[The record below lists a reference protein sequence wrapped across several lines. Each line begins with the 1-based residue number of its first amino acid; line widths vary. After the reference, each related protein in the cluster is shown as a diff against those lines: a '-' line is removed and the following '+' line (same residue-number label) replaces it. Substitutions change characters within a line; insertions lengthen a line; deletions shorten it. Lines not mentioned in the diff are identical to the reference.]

1 VFLTRIHY
9 YSRWV
14 PGGVHA
20 ENPRRD
26 PARRDDRRKQSNNK
40 GHLEQ
45 EADIRILVS
54 VIRAVIRRNV
64 LSSISSSSRSAIDK
78 YLEGVGR

>member
-1 VFLTRIHY
+1 
-9 YSRWV
+9 V

-20 ENPRRD
+20 EDPRRD
-26 PARRDDRRKQSNNK
+26 PARRDDRTKQSNNK

-54 VIRAVIRRNV
+54 VIRAV
-64 LSSISSSSRSAIDK
+64 L
-78 YLEGVGR
+78 